1 MTAKGRKRESG
12 DSRVLRRYLNE
23 IREFPLLTREEEQE
37 LGKRIAKGD
46 QAALRKLVQS
56 NLRFVVSFAKRF
68 RGMGLS
74 FQDIINEGNI
84 GLIEAAKRFDP
95 DKGVKF
101 ITYAVWWIRQS
112 IMHAISDHGGIFRLP
127 QKQANLLYNIHKT
140 INSMTP
146 VLERKPTPG
155 EVAKHLSLDTE
166 SVEMLMRTENADIPL
181 DSGETE
187 SQNVQLLDRLEQF
200 MMPPLDQAL
209 VRESMAKVLS
219 GLLSN
224 LDEIEK
230 NVIRLRFGFDEK
242 EPMTLKQVGDKLNL
256 SRERIRQ
263 IEGKA
268 LKKLKK
274 AAKSHRLLEF
284 LN

>member
-1 MTAKGRKRESG
+1 MTAPSRKGK
-12 DSRVLRRYLNE
+12 DYKSRVLRRYLKE

-37 LGKRIAKGD
+37 LGKRITEGD

-84 GLIEAAKRFDP
+84 GLIEAARRFDP
-95 DKGVKF
+95 NKGVKF

-127 QKQANLLYNIHKT
+127 QKQANTLYNIHKA

-146 VLERKPTPG
+146 DLERKPTAG

-181 DSGETE
+181 DSGDTE

-200 MMPPLDQAL
+200 MMPPLDQEL

-224 LDEIEK
+224 LDEVERE
-230 NVIRLRFGFDEK
+230 VIKLRFGFDEK
-242 EPMTLKQVGDKLNL
+242 EPLTLKQVGAKLNL

-263 IEGKA
+263 IESKA
-268 LKKLKK
+268 LKKLRK
-274 AAKSHRLLEF
+274 AAKSHRLIEY